1 MDNIKLKFI
10 YLSLATSFATITLK
24 TVAFLLTGS
33 VSLLSDAMESIV
45 NIIAAFTALI
55 ALRIAARPPDKTH
68 QYGHEKAEFLSS
80 AIEGGLIL
88 VAAFAIIN
96 QAIPRL
102 FNPKELESLGWG
114 LGVSMVATLLNF
126 IVARTLIT
134 AGRKHDSIAL
144 EADGKHLMTDVITSV
159 GVVLGLL
166 VVLPTNWLILD
177 PIIAILVACNIV
189 FEGGKLIMRSVDGL
203 MDKTL
208 PENEIERINK
218 AINEVVKA
226 SNEQIVFHN
235 LRTRKS
241 GGFRF
246 ADLHMLTPGNWS
258 VQEAHQWTEEI
269 EKALR
274 QEFSNIRVSIHEEPI
289 EDPRSHSDSWS

>member
-1 MDNIKLKFI
+1 MENNKLKFI

-24 TVAFLLTGS
+24 AVAFLLTGS

-45 NIIAAFTALI
+45 NVVAAFTALI
-55 ALRIAARPPDKTH
+55 ALKIAARPPDKTH
-68 QYGHEKAEFLSS
+68 QYGHEKAEFFSS

-88 VAAFAIIN
+88 VAAFAIVS

-114 LGVSMVATLLNF
+114 LGVSMAATLLNF

-144 EADGKHLMTDVITSV
+144 EADGKHLMTDVVTSV
-159 GVVLGLL
+159 GVVIGLL
-166 VVLPTNWLILD
+166 IVLPTNWLLLD
-177 PIIAILVACNIV
+177 PIIAILVACNII
-189 FEGGKLIMRSVDGL
+189 FEGGRLIMRSVDGL

-208 PENEIERINK
+208 PESEIARINK
-218 AINEVVKA
+218 TINEVVKS
-226 SNEQIVFHN
+226 SNGQVNFHN

-246 ADLHMLTPGNWS
+246 AELHLLTPGNWS
-258 VQEAHQWTEEI
+258 VLEAHQWSEEI
-269 EKALR
+269 QEALGK
-274 QEFSNIRVSIHEEPI
+274 EFSNIRVSIHEEPI
-289 EDPRSHSDSWS
+289 EDPRAHSDSWS